1 MRKLLAIVL
10 SSLLV
15 ATPAFADRTVYAP
28 VRLAPTATA
37 GTVLFADG
45 TAAAP
50 AMSFSADPDTGI
62 YRVGGNRLAFS
73 TGGAGR
79 VFIDELGWFYV
90 GNAIS
95 SSAPLAGTITGTLGS
110 GTNITGGDLRLNGGS
125 GTGSGAGGNVI
136 IRTSAAGGSG
146 SAANGFT
153 ERMRIT
159 SAGEILA
166 GTSTAQTGSRYVFDG
181 LTNNFRIQGDTEAR
195 LLLEDKGVAD
205 ASTPFGYFQSDGGS
219 LIFGNANRS
228 GTGTAGSTERMR
240 ITSDGTIV
248 FGNGISAASPTS
260 TEIRATAGTGTD
272 IAGANLTISGGRS
285 TGSAAGG
292 AVIFRTTGSGVSG
305 SAENSITER
314 MRIKTNGQVRFIPLA
329 ADPAGAEAGD
339 VYYNSGTN
347 KLKVYN
353 GTAWVDLH

>member
-28 VRLAPTATA
+28 VRLAPVATA
-37 GTVLFADG
+37 GTILFGDG
-45 TAAAP
+45 TGAAP
-50 AMSFSADPDTGI
+50 SMSFSADPDTGI
-62 YRVGGNRLAFS
+62 YRVGGNRLGFS

-240 ITSDGTIV
+240 ITSGGDVGIGT
-248 FGNGISAASPTS
+248 NSPGARLGVAGSFQLTNS
-260 TEIRATAGTGTD
+260 AGTVVLQRCGLGNDSILGTE
-272 IAGANLTISGGRS
+272 SGTSLLLR
-285 TGSAAGG
+285 TG
-292 AVIFRTTGSGVSG
+292 T
-305 SAENSITER
+305 TER
-314 MRIKTNGQVRFIPLA
+314 MRVKADGQVRFIPLA
-329 ADPAGAEAGD
+329 ADPASAEAGD

-347 KLKVYN
+347 KLRVYN

>member
-1 MRKLLAIVL
+1 MPVYR
-10 SSLLV
+10 SLPI
-15 ATPAFADRTVYAP
+15 TIS
-28 VRLAPTATA
+28 
-37 GTVLFADG
+37 GSQVLFGDG

-50 AMSFSADPDTGI
+50 SMSFSADPDTGV
-62 YRVGGNRLAFS
+62 YRPSNNQFGISLGGTIRLFMN
-73 TGGAGR
+73 GAS
-79 VFIDELGWFYV
+79 LHV
-90 GNAIS
+90 GNGF
-95 SSAPLAGTITGTLGS
+95 SSATPADAVIRATDGT
-110 GTNITGGDLRLNGGS
+110 GTNIAGAGLLISGGQSTG
-125 GTGSGAGGNVI
+125 TGAGGAVRLFTSPAGSSGTATNSNV
-136 IRTSAAGGSG
+136 
-146 SAANGFT
+146 

-240 ITSDGTIV
+240 ITSGGDVGIGT
-248 FGNGISAASPTS
+248 NSPGARLGVAGSFQLTNS
-260 TEIRATAGTGTD
+260 AGTVVLQRCGLGNDSILGTE
-272 IAGANLTISGGRS
+272 SGTSLLLR
-285 TGSAAGG
+285 TG
-292 AVIFRTTGSGVSG
+292 T
-305 SAENSITER
+305 TER
-314 MRIKTNGQVRFIPLA
+314 MRVKADGQVRFIPLA
-329 ADPAGAEAGD
+329 ADPASAEAGD

-347 KLKVYN
+347 KLRVYN

>member
-28 VRLAPTATA
+28 VRLAPVATA
-37 GTVLFADG
+37 GTILFGDG
-45 TAAAP
+45 TGAAP
-50 AMSFSADPDTGI
+50 SMSFSADPDTGI
-62 YRVGGNRLAFS
+62 YRVGGNRLGFS

-240 ITSDGTIV
+240 ITSGGDVGIGT
-248 FGNGISAASPTS
+248 NSPGARLGVAGSFQLTNS
-260 TEIRATAGTGTD
+260 AGTVVLQRCGLGNDSILGTE
-272 IAGANLTISGGRS
+272 SGTSLLLR
-285 TGSAAGG
+285 TG
-292 AVIFRTTGSGVSG
+292 T
-305 SAENSITER
+305 TER
-314 MRIKTNGQVRFIPLA
+314 MRVKADGQVRFIPLA